1 MTRQLIVNADDFGQS
16 AGVNRGVIEAH
27 ENGIVT
33 SASLMVRWPDAADAA
48 RYARLRPD
56 LSLGLHADFAEWR
69 YRDGT
74 WTALYEVVSL
84 DDERAI
90 AEEASQQLERF
101 RALVG
106 GDPTHLDSH
115 QHVHRSEPAR
125 TVLLELAAALGVPL
139 RHCVE
144 RIAYCG
150 DFYGQTTDGRPL
162 HEAISVDGLIRT
174 VSQLSPGVTEL
185 ACHPASDEDID
196 TMYGPERML
205 ELQALCDARVRDAIA
220 AAGIE
225 LRSFRS
231 FRDR

>member
-1 MTRQLIVNADDFGQS
+1 VTRQLIVNADDFGQS

-74 WTALYEVVSL
+74 WTAVYEVVSL

-101 RALVG
+101 RTLVG
-106 GDPTHLDSH
+106 ADPTHLDSH
-115 QHVHRSEPAR
+115 QHVHRSGPAR
-125 TVLLELAAALGVPL
+125 AILRELAAALGVPL
-139 RHCVE
+139 RHCTE
-144 RIAYCG
+144 HITYCG
-150 DFYGQTTDGRPL
+150 GFYGQTSDGSPL
-162 HEAISVDGLIRT
+162 HDAISVDGLIRT
-174 VSQLSPGVTEL
+174 VSELAPGVTEL
-185 ACHPASDEDID
+185 ACHPGVDDDVDS
-196 TMYGPERML
+196 MYARERTL
-205 ELQALCDARVRDAIA
+205 ELKALCDSRVRDAIA

-231 FRDR
+231 FRDQ

>member
-16 AGVNRGVIEAH
+16 AAVNRGVIEAH

-69 YRDGT
+69 CRDGS
-74 WTALYEVVSL
+74 WTAVYEVVAL

-90 AEEASQQLERF
+90 AAEASHQLERF

-106 GDPTHLDSH
+106 ADPTHVDSH

-125 TVLLELAAALGVPL
+125 TVLRQMATALGVPL
-139 RHCVE
+139 RHCTTQVT
-144 RIAYCG
+144 YCG
-150 DFYGQTTDGRPL
+150 GFYGQTSDGSPL

-174 VSQLSPGVTEL
+174 VSQLAPGVTEL
-185 ACHPASDEDID
+185 ACHPAIDEHVDS
-196 TMYGPERML
+196 MYGRERAL
-205 ELQALCDARVRDAIA
+205 ELKALCDSRVRDAIA

-225 LRSFRS
+225 LRSFRHL
-231 FRDR
+231 